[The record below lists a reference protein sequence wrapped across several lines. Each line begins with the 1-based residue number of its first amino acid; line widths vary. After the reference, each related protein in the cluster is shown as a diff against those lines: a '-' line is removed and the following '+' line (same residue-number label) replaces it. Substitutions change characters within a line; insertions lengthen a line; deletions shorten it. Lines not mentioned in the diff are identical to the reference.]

1 MPNRQKGRKMSK
13 VQIIID
19 SIAGAVGAVLG
30 FMYGEVTGLFWAL
43 IAFMALDYITGVIVA
58 VIEKRLSSEVG
69 FRGLAKKFLILV
81 FVAVGHIADT
91 YILGGTPAA
100 MSAVMLF
107 YIANE
112 GISIIENAAALG
124 LPVPEKLKDIME
136 QIKTKGESEEK

>member
-1 MPNRQKGRKMSK
+1 MSK
-13 VQIIID
+13 IQIIID
-19 SIAGAVGAVLG
+19 SIAGAVGAILG

-124 LPVPEKLKDIME
+124 LPVPKKLTNIME
-136 QIKTKGESEEK
+136 QIKNKSESEEE

>member
-1 MPNRQKGRKMSK
+1 MSK
-13 VQIIID
+13 IQIIID

-69 FRGLAKKFLILV
+69 FRGLAKKILILV

-124 LPVPEKLKDIME
+124 LPVPKKLTSIME
-136 QIKTKGESEEK
+136 QIKNKSESEEK

>member
-1 MPNRQKGRKMSK
+1 MSK
-13 VQIIID
+13 IQIIID

-30 FMYGEVTGLFWAL
+30 FMYGEVNGLFWAL

-58 VIEKRLSSEVG
+58 IIEKRLSSEVG

-124 LPVPEKLKDIME
+124 LPVPKKLTNIME
-136 QIKTKGESEEK
+136 QIKNKSESEDE

>member
-1 MPNRQKGRKMSK
+1 MSK
-13 VQIIID
+13 IQIIID

-43 IAFMALDYITGVIVA
+43 IAFMALDYITGVVVA
-58 VIEKRLSSEVG
+58 IIEKRLSSEVG

-107 YIANE
+107 YMANE

-124 LPVPEKLKDIME
+124 LPVPKKLKDIMA
-136 QIKTKGESEEK
+136 QLKKESEEE

>member
-1 MPNRQKGRKMSK
+1 MSK
-13 VQIIID
+13 IQIIID

-43 IAFMALDYITGVIVA
+43 IAFMALDYITGVVVA
-58 VIEKRLSSEVG
+58 IIEKRLSSEVG

-81 FVAVGHIADT
+81 FVAVGHIADA

-124 LPVPEKLKDIME
+124 LPVPKKLTSIME
-136 QIKTKGESEEK
+136 QIKNKSESEEK

>member
-1 MPNRQKGRKMSK
+1 MSK
-13 VQIIID
+13 IQIIID

-30 FMYGEVTGLFWAL
+30 FMYGEVNGLFWAL
-43 IAFMALDYITGVIVA
+43 IY
-58 VIEKRLSSEVG
+58 
-69 FRGLAKKFLILV
+69 FLILV

-124 LPVPEKLKDIME
+124 LPVPKKLTNIME
-136 QIKTKGESEEK
+136 QIKNKSESEDE

>member
-1 MPNRQKGRKMSK
+1 MSK
-13 VQIIID
+13 IQIIID

-30 FMYGEVTGLFWAL
+30 FMYGEVNGLFWAL
-43 IAFMALDYITGVIVA
+43 IAFMALDYISGVIVA
-58 VIEKRLSSEVG
+58 IIEKRLSSEVG

-124 LPVPEKLKDIME
+124 LPVPKKLTNIME
-136 QIKTKGESEEK
+136 QIKNKSESEEE

>member
-1 MPNRQKGRKMSK
+1 MSK
-13 VQIIID
+13 IQIIID

-30 FMYGEVTGLFWAL
+30 FMYGEVNGLFWAL

-124 LPVPEKLKDIME
+124 LPVPKKLTNIME
-136 QIKTKGESEEK
+136 QIKNKSESEEE